1 MSGVKGDPRTL
12 FELNR
17 RIRQIPTTLAQE
29 VAADVA
35 PALTTAAQSAYG
47 GGQTVYGEA
56 RPAGIAGNSLD
67 LEVTGATRADVKFVA
82 IGTVVRA
89 VLGTRYAKYLIGKYR
104 ILPMG
109 ALPVAWSRRI
119 SELARD
125 RIARVLA

>member
-1 MSGVKGDPRTL
+1 MSGVKGNPRTL

-17 RIRQIPTTLAQE
+17 RIRKIPVVLAQE

-35 PALTTAAQSAYG
+35 PVLTSMAQSSYG

-56 RPAGIAGNSLD
+56 RPSGVAGNALD
-67 LEVTGATRADVKFVA
+67 LEVTGATRGDVRFVA

-89 VLGTRYAKYLIGKYR
+89 VLGTRWAKYLVGKYR

-109 ALPVAWSRRI
+109 AIPVAWSKRI
-119 SELARD
+119 AELARA
-125 RIARVLA
+125 RIGRALA